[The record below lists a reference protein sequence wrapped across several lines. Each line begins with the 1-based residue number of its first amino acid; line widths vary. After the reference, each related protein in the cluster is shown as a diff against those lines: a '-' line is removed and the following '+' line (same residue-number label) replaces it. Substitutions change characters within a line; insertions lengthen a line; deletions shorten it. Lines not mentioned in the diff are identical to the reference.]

1 MRLRWTN
8 IGGAWQDGSVGVL
21 RETNVLDSLNNLLF
35 RLIYQDDIVVL
46 AMISTIKVAWIWSPI
61 SSLLDTENSKMRSL
75 SN

>member
-35 RLIYQDDIVVL
+35 RLIYQDDIAVL
-46 AMISTIKVAWIWSPI
+46 AHDFHNQGCLDMVAN
-61 SSLLDTENSKMRSL
+61 LVLVGHRKF
-75 SN
+75 